1 MRGMDL
7 RTGKPI
13 EGNAHLAQSLG
24 DLLSTPIGS
33 RVMRRD
39 YGSLLFGLIDQPLN
53 PATRLLIFAA
63 SALAIRQWEP
73 RLRVKRFGLQLTD
86 GLSAGAALLTIEGER
101 TDLPAPNSSVT
112 LSIPIRTAGVSP
124 APA

>member
-1 MRGMDL
+1 MNGMDR
-7 RTGKPI
+7 RTGKAI
-13 EGNAHLAQSLG
+13 SGNAHLAQSLG
-24 DLLSTPIGS
+24 DLLSTPIGT

-39 YGSLLFGLIDQPLN
+39 YGSQLFALIDQPLN

-63 SALAIRQWEP
+63 SALAIRRWEP

-101 TDLPAPNSSVT
+101 TDLPAPNASVT
-112 LSIPIRTAGVSP
+112 LSIPIRTAGASP

>member
-1 MRGMDL
+1 MNRS
-7 RTGKPI
+7 TGKPI

-24 DLLSTPIGS
+24 HLLSTPIGS
-33 RVMRRD
+33 CVMRRD

-73 RLRVKRFGLQLTD
+73 RLRIKRFGLELSE
-86 GLSAGAALLTIEGER
+86 GLSAGAAHLTIEGDR
-101 TDLPAPNSSVT
+101 TDLPPPNSSVT
-112 LSIPIRTAGVSP
+112 LSIPIRTGGVSP
-124 APA
+124 AAA

>member
-1 MRGMDL
+1 MRGMN
-7 RTGKPI
+7 RTTGKPI
-13 EGNAHLAQSLG
+13 EGNDHLAQSLG

-73 RLRVKRFGLQLTD
+73 RLRVKRFGLQLTG

-112 LSIPIRTAGVSP
+112 LSIPIRTGGVSP
-124 APA
+124 VNA

>member
-1 MRGMDL
+1 MRGMN
-7 RTGKPI
+7 RVTGKAI
-13 EGNAHLAQSLG
+13 EGNDHLAQSLG

-53 PATRLLIFAA
+53 PATRLLMFAA
-63 SALAIRQWEP
+63 SALAIRAWEP
-73 RLRVKRFGLQLTD
+73 RLRVKRFSLELANA
-86 GLSAGAALLTIEGER
+86 LSAGAATLTIEGER

-112 LSIPIRTAGVSP
+112 LSIPIRTGGVSP
-124 APA
+124 ASA

>member
-1 MRGMDL
+1 MDR

-73 RLRVKRFGLQLTD
+73 RLRVKRFGLQLTG

-101 TDLPAPNSSVT
+101 TDLPTPNSSVT
-112 LSIPIRTAGVSP
+112 LSIPIRTAGASP